1 MLKLV
6 DGLEGL
12 DGFDLEVAVAIAG
25 DEVVMEVNL
34 NDESLV
40 ASELRSQRFASS
52 RELLADLVES
62 ILDSQVTS
70 HRK

>member
-40 ASELRSQRFASS
+40 ASELRSQRLASS
-52 RELLADLVES
+52 REFLADLVEA